1 MDAPSKTSPLL
12 WPTVLASAALGCEA
26 IAWAWV
32 IRVSGG
38 SDLTGL
44 LWLAGAGLVALV
56 ASVVWMGWR
65 LRRMRHALRRAQT
78 TALKVTKH
86 QHAMQRAE
94 QEAARARQL
103 LTTCLDVLDVGIEI
117 YDERDRLLMFN
128 QRSSHML
135 TGFQRHDDI
144 GKSFETLVRAN
155 VARGLISAAI
165 GHEEEWVQ
173 QRLRQRG
180 KHTAPLLQQISSG
193 QWIHTY
199 EKYTTDGH
207 LVCTHVDVTEQVLRE
222 QDLEASNHRLAR
234 QSITDELTGLGNRR
248 CFDQTLETE
257 WQRGARMGTPVSLL
271 MVDIDHFKRYN
282 DRFGHPAGDEA
293 LRRIAKALGAC
304 VRRAGELVARYGGEE
319 FVLLL
324 PGANEAHALVT
335 AQQCMH
341 SLQQEAIDRGE
352 SAPAEFLTCS
362 IGVATVQPDA
372 EREASALINA
382 ADVAMY
388 RAKTN
393 GRARFEVADKA
404 DWEIGDD
411 TPRTRPTPLT

>member
-1 MDAPSKTSPLL
+1 M
-12 WPTVLASAALGCEA
+12 
-26 IAWAWV
+26 
-32 IRVSGG
+32 
-38 SDLTGL
+38 
-44 LWLAGAGLVALV
+44 
-56 ASVVWMGWR
+56 
-65 LRRMRHALRRAQT
+65 
-78 TALKVTKH
+78 
-86 QHAMQRAE
+86 
-94 QEAARARQL
+94 
-103 LTTCLDVLDVGIEI
+103 
-117 YDERDRLLMFN
+117 
-128 QRSSHML
+128 
-135 TGFQRHDDI
+135 
-144 GKSFETLVRAN
+144 RAN
-155 VARGLISAAI
+155 VARGLITAAI

-180 KHTAPLLQQISSG
+180 KHTAPLLQQITSG

-207 LVCTHVDVTEQVLRE
+207 LVCTHVDVTEQVHRE

-257 WQRGARMGTPVSLL
+257 WQRAARGGTPLSLL

-282 DRFGHPAGDEA
+282 DHF
-293 LRRIAKALGAC
+293 
-304 VRRAGELVARYGGEE
+304 GGEE

-335 AQQCMH
+335 AQQCME
-341 SLQQEAIDRGE
+341 SLQREAIAHGE
-352 SAPAEFLTCS
+352 PAPTAFLTCS

-372 EREASALINA
+372 EREPAALVNA
-382 ADVAMY
+382 ADAAMY
-388 RAKTN
+388 RAKSN
-393 GRARFEVADKA
+393 GRARFEIAGQA